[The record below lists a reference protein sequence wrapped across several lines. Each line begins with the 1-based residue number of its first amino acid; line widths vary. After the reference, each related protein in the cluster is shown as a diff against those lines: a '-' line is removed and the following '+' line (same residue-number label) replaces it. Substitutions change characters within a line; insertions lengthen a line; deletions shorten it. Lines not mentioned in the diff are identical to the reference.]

1 MARVRWMAVGCLIWA
16 AALPAWGQDAP
27 AAPADD
33 PVTEAIVGEPD
44 EAAPEASGSE
54 VAVEPVSEDV
64 DIAQRLYDI
73 LTATGKF
80 ENLDVSVA
88 EGVVFLRGTTAEKE
102 MKTLAGDL
110 VRRTKDAVAVVNEI
124 QVDEG
129 PWWDTQPAQ
138 KELRS
143 LGREA
148 VRLLPLLAIAAV
160 LLTLTVL
167 AASGISGLLARPLY
181 RFTDSEL
188 VRNVLRKVVYTL
200 VLIAGLYLF
209 LRITGLTRIA
219 LGLISGTGLLGLVVG
234 FAFRDIAENFL
245 ASLLISVQKPFRLND
260 VIRVDGHTGVVQAVT
275 TRGTTLVDFDGNH
288 IQIANSTVYKNTIVN
303 FTANP
308 KVRAE
313 FGVGIGYDAGIGLAQ
328 DTILRVLEEHPAVLD
343 DPTAKVLVEALASST
358 INLRVYFWVDGGRHD
373 KLKVLSAVMRLAIR
387 ALERAGISMPD
398 DAREVIFPDGVP
410 VRQLDADADAD
421 ARGPSAADPGGTGTA
436 AAEAAGP
443 RNEEAPNE
451 TAHATA
457 AEGDLASNVGEIEK
471 QAAASRRPEDG
482 ATVL

>member
-1 MARVRWMAVGCLIWA
+1 M
-16 AALPAWGQDAP
+16 
-27 AAPADD
+27 
-33 PVTEAIVGEPD
+33 
-44 EAAPEASGSE
+44 
-54 VAVEPVSEDV
+54 
-64 DIAQRLYDI
+64 
-73 LTATGKF
+73 
-80 ENLDVSVA
+80 SVA
-88 EGVVFLRGTTAEKE
+88 EGVVFLRGSTAEKE

-124 QVDEG
+124 VVDEG
-129 PWWDTQPAQ
+129 PWWDTGPAYR
-138 KELRS
+138 ELKS
-143 LGREA
+143 LGRES

-167 AASGISGLLARPLY
+167 AAGGLSALFARPLY

-188 VRNVLRKVVYTL
+188 VRNVLRKVIYAV
-200 VLIAGLYLF
+200 VLLLGVYLF

-219 LGLISGTGLLGLVVG
+219 LGLISGTGILGLVVG

-260 VIRVDGHTGVVQAVT
+260 VIEVDGHTGVVQAVT

-313 FGVGIGYDAGIGLAQ
+313 FAVGIGYDAGIGLAQ
-328 DTILRVLEEHPAVLD
+328 GTILRVLEEHPAVLN
-343 DPTAKVLVEALASST
+343 DPSARVLVEALASST
-358 INLRVYFWVDGGRHD
+358 INLRVYFWVDGGTHD
-373 KLKVLSAVMRLAIR
+373 KVKVLSAVMRLAIR

-398 DAREVIFPDGVP
+398 DAREVIFPNGVP
-410 VRQLDADADAD
+410 VRQIDAD
-421 ARGPSAADPGGTGTA
+421 ARGPSGETA
-436 AAEAAGP
+436 AELDGP
-443 RNEEAPNE
+443 RGEDAPNE

-457 AEGDLASNVGEIEK
+457 AEGDLTSNVGEIEK